1 MSKLSPFFFTGAN
14 AKIYVNGVTL
24 AYATNISYSVVIN
37 HASPTVLGMYEA
49 SSIEPLSYS
58 VSGQFTVIRYAA
70 DAKVANGG
78 KRPHGT
84 VDLGN
89 GIGNWKTYT
98 GFNPLKSIADGRAK
112 DNMNPSKL
120 DQAVMFDIGIYQ
132 GSNPVARIRNV
143 RIIAANFNVAID
155 QVATQTFSFSAIYA
169 DEDSFIADF
178 SGRGQQFE

>member
-24 AYATNISYSVVIN
+24 AYATNISYSVNVN
-37 HASPTVLGMYEA
+37 HASPTILGMYEP
-49 SSIEPLSYS
+49 SSIEPLSYT
-58 VSGQFTVIRYAA
+58 VGGQFTVIRYAA
-70 DAKVANGG
+70 DAAVAANG

-84 VDLGN
+84 TDLGN
-89 GIGNWKTYT
+89 GIGNWKSYT
-98 GFNPLKSIADGRAK
+98 GFNPLKSVVDGRAN
-112 DNMNPSKL
+112 DNLNPAKL

-132 GSNPVARIRNV
+132 GNNPVAKIRNV
-143 RIIAANFNVAID
+143 RITSANFNVAVD
-155 QVATQTFSFSAIYA
+155 QAATQTFSFSAIYV